1 MTVFFF
7 KSLLEN
13 PDIPKIGVNI
23 LSECL
28 LYFLSPWTFVYINYS
43 DLHAFSLR

>member
-28 LYFLSPWTFVYINYS
+28 LYFLK
-43 DLHAFSLR
+43 SLDFCLY